1 MSLVT
6 YTFYLDNAGTPA
18 VSKSPTFDTF
28 IDLDA
33 TVADANNALQL
44 VAVEEHP
51 TIIELTGGFYFFS
64 FDWGHFTGDAYLVK
78 IRCGEDIDF
87 ANEEQRFI
95 IMKLDRNDN
104 LSNVVKTIRE
114 SSDDIVTANNTL
126 LKSVNRLLEIESGT
140 WKIEEEN
147 GRWYLNL
154 YATDDRNGSARFET
168 SLDSA
173 ELFQKH
179 ELVNEAGAS
188 SPINP
193 FRRQQVLI
201 TELPQG

>member
-18 VSKSPTFDTF
+18 PGRSPTFDTF
-28 IDLDA
+28 IDLDS
-33 TVADANNALQL
+33 TVISGGLAL
-44 VAVEEHP
+44 VEAVEHP
-51 TIIELTGGFYFFS
+51 EIVELTGGFYYFS
-64 FDWGHFTGDAYLVK
+64 FDWDHFSGDAYLVK
-78 IRCGEDIDF
+78 IRCGEDVDF

-104 LSNVVKTIRE
+104 LSNVVKTIKD
-114 SSDDIVTANNTL
+114 SSDDIVTANSTL

-140 WKIEEEN
+140 WKIEEEAD

-154 YATDDRNGSARFET
+154 YATDSEGENARFET
-168 SLDSA
+168 SLGSGA
-173 ELFQKH
+173 LFQKH
-179 ELVNEAGAS
+179 ALFNEAGVS
-188 SPINP
+188 SPVNP

-201 TELPQG
+201 TNLP

>member
-18 VSKSPTFDTF
+18 PGKSPTFDTF
-28 IDLDA
+28 IDLDVTVRDGA
-33 TVADANNALQL
+33 LELVADTEYPPI
-44 VAVEEHP
+44 V
-51 TIIELTGGFYFFS
+51 ELTGGFYYFS

-78 IRCGEDIDF
+78 IRCGNEVDF

-104 LSNVVKTIRE
+104 LSNVVKTIKE
-114 SSDDIVTANNTL
+114 SSDNIVTANNTL

-140 WKIEEEN
+140 WKIEQEAD

-154 YATDDRNGSARFET
+154 YSTDDNAGSGVFEV
-168 SLDSA
+168 SLDPA
-173 ELFQKH
+173 QAFQKH
-179 ELVNEAGAS
+179 LLFNEAGIS
-188 SPINP
+188 SPVNP

-201 TELPQG
+201 TNLP

>member
-28 IDLDA
+28 IDLDVTVRDSA
-33 TVADANNALQL
+33 LELVADTEYPPI
-44 VAVEEHP
+44 V
-51 TIIELTGGFYFFS
+51 ELTGGFYYFS
-64 FDWGHFTGDAYLVK
+64 FDWEHFTGDAYLVK

-140 WKIEEEN
+140 WKIEQEN

-154 YATDDRNGSARFET
+154 YATDNGNGSARFET
-168 SLDSA
+168 SLGSA

-179 ELVNEAGAS
+179 ELINRDRAP
-188 SPINP
+188 SPIDP
-193 FRRQQVLI
+193 FFREQVSI

>member
-18 VSKSPTFDTF
+18 PGKSPTFDTF
-28 IDLDA
+28 IDLEK
-33 TVADANNALQL
+33 TVAEGNLRV
-44 VAVEEHP
+44 VAAMEYPEIV
-51 TIIELTGGFYFFS
+51 ELTGGFYYFS
-64 FDWGHFTGDAYLVK
+64 FNWETFTGGEYLVK
-78 IRCGEDIDF
+78 IKCGEDVDF

-104 LSNVVKTIRE
+104 LSNVVKTIKD

-140 WKIEEEN
+140 WKIEQEN
-147 GRWYLNL
+147 GNWYLNL
-154 YATDDRNGSARFET
+154 YATDSEGGNARFET
-168 SLDSA
+168 SLGSGA
-173 ELFQKH
+173 LFQKH
-179 ELVNEAGAS
+179 ALFNEAGIS
-188 SPINP
+188 SPVNP

-201 TELPQG
+201 TNLP